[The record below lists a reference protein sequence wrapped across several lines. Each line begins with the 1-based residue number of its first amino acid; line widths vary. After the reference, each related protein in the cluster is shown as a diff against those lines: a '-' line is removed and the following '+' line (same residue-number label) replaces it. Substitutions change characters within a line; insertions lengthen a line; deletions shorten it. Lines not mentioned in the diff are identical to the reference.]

1 MISRT
6 DGGAERFEWL
16 DIPAPKPAAEQTPGS
31 QAPPLLGRRC
41 PRCGWLDP
49 ETRSE
54 CFRCGRSFS
63 GHGQHRAF
71 FQQEGIQIPEVTV
84 ALHPAS
90 QEVLHGQIAQ
100 EAEEFRLHVEAIQHD
115 MTPGF
120 DRLLALDEVEIL
132 HFEHQVR
139 TAQDALK
146 RMRGQALLADEVG
159 LGKTVEAGLIMKELL
174 LRGLARRVLILTPA
188 AVVGQWREEMREK
201 FGEDFLLGKN
211 PPDWSHDRVLASLAT
226 AQSARNAEV
235 ILRQRYDLL
244 IVDEAHKL
252 KNRATKRFRFVNR
265 IRKKYVLLLTATP
278 VHNDLTELYSLLTI
292 LKPGILGTVRRF
304 RKTHISKVDPRLP
317 ARADELRRV
326 LADVMIRNRR
336 SSTGIKLPPRRAAI
350 YHLPMSSAERA
361 LYDDITAYIQDELFA
376 GQAKPARLLTLI
388 TLQREVTSSP
398 RSLAKTLAA
407 MARRPDL
414 VGPSATRLQA
424 LAAAAE
430 SLPEETS
437 KVRAVYKLLDRF
449 PGKVLIYTDF
459 LETMASLVELLEARG
474 ETVVTFHGGLS
485 TLTAR
490 SAALARFRD
499 EARVMISTQSG
510 GEGLNLQFCHQ
521 LINFDLPWNPMRVE
535 QRIGRLHRLGQE
547 HPVIAISLSLEGS
560 IEARILDILAHKIRM
575 FELVIGELDLILGE
589 MGEER
594 SFEQIIRELF
604 LTAADE
610 ETLDKGFEELAER
623 LDHARHRM
631 RHIRETDQ
639 ILDQL
644 LEA

>member
-1 MISRT
+1 MAT
-6 DGGAERFEWL
+6 E
-16 DIPAPKPAAEQTPGS
+16 P
-31 QAPPLLGRRC
+31 
-41 PRCGWLDP
+41 
-49 ETRSE
+49 
-54 CFRCGRSFS
+54 
-63 GHGQHRAF
+63 
-71 FQQEGIQIPEVTV
+71 
-84 ALHPAS
+84 
-90 QEVLHGQIAQ
+90 
-100 EAEEFRLHVEAIQHD
+100 EEFRLHVEAIYHD

-139 TAQDALK
+139 TAKEALK

-188 AVVGQWREEMREK
+188 AVVGQWREEMRDK
-201 FGEDFLLGKN
+201 FGEEFLLGRN
-211 PPDWSHDRVLASLAT
+211 PEDWKHDRVLASLAT
-226 AQSARNAEV
+226 AQSDRNAAV
-235 ILRQRYDLL
+235 ILREHYDLL

-304 RKTHISKVDPRLP
+304 RKTHVSKEDPRLP

-326 LADVMIRNRR
+326 LSDVMIRNRR

-350 YHLPMSSAERA
+350 YHLPMAAAERA
-361 LYDDITAYIQDELFA
+361 LYDDITTYIQEELFA

-398 RSLAKTLAA
+398 RALAKTLMA
-407 MARRPDL
+407 MAERPDL
-414 VGPSATRLQA
+414 AGKGAQRLHALSAT
-424 LAAAAE
+424 AAA
-430 SLPEETS
+430 LPAETS
-437 KVRAVYKLLDRF
+437 KVRAVYEILSQF

-459 LETMASLVELLEARG
+459 LETMASLAELLRERG
-474 ETVVTFHGGLS
+474 EEVVTFHGGLS
-485 TLTAR
+485 TLHAR
-490 SAALARFRD
+490 ASALEQFRNQ
-499 EARVMISTQSG
+499 ARVMISTQSG

-547 HPVIAISLSLEGS
+547 HPVVAISLSLEGT

-594 SFEQIIRELF
+594 SFEQIVRELF
-604 LTAADE
+604 LAAPDQ
-610 ETLDKGFEELAER
+610 ETLDHGFEQLADR
-623 LDHARHRM
+623 LEHARHRM
-631 RHIRETDQ
+631 RHIREADHM
-639 ILDQL
+639 LDQL